1 MRLIS
6 LTHSSKIMEWHNSS
20 IITLTHAIYGPNV
33 YKKLSENQVTTN
45 FIYLISTSFVTISHI
60 NYWDQVDSWE
70 IFWKFWNGPLCRNK
84 SAPFPLLNVALYR
97 QSNNTDA
104 CATKLSKILS
114 HNIDTGVRG
123 IELRICFRYCIL
135 IWICRIRW

>member
-20 IITLTHAIYGPNV
+20 IITLKHAIYGPNV
-33 YKKLSENQVTTN
+33 YKKLSEKQVTTN
-45 FIYLISTSFVTISHI
+45 FIYLTSTSFVTISHI

>member
-20 IITLTHAIYGPNV
+20 IITLKHTIYGPNV

-45 FIYLISTSFVTISHI
+45 FIYLTSTSFVTISHI